1 MNTMAN
7 EKSKA
12 EQYRDERKARI
23 AKSAKKNAHSME
35 ARNTAKKVV
44 NKVISI
50 VLCAVIVLGV
60 VAFSLNYY
68 GALQRVI
75 KIGGVGSDQSVT
87 IAEYEYYYMRAYNQV
102 RYQAQYY
109 QYYYQTSNG
118 YDLTLSPEEQT
129 QTTQDSDGNEITWAE
144 KLHDDTIDIIQ
155 LHKAYYNEALK
166 MGLKLTKADEAF
178 IDKQIEDLRDE
189 AESAGSSSSSSDSE
203 SKVTYSLNAYL
214 RKVYGGSI
222 NERFLRKQLKVQV
235 LAQKY
240 LTERTNEI
248 ADGYEQSVIDAAYKE
263 DTATYDFVTFR
274 AYTFQTTELTQEDDE
289 SDEDFTARQE
299 KADAEVK
306 QNANDFY
313 NAVTNDATFAAKATE
328 LNKDTED
335 YNVDEETKYTMLK
348 SSIQS
353 SFSEDAAT
361 WLFDSSTKEGS
372 KKLFSDEDNGKY
384 IVVLALAK
392 PHQEQTVTAR
402 HILFLTT
409 DESSGSELSEEE
421 IAEKKKQAE
430 DVLKEF
436 NEGDKSEDSFA
447 ALANEYNEDSG
458 SSSTGGL
465 YEHIYPGQMVTEF
478 NDWVFD
484 TNRKAGDVEIVKT
497 DYGYHIIY
505 FVAQDGKDYYDST
518 IRSSKA
524 SEDIETETKELQEG
538 DNYIVGIGPR
548 RTEYAEKRVL
558 KKIKY
563 LVELSN
569 SNSSS
574 SSYSAS

>member
-1 MNTMAN
+1 MAN

-118 YDLTLSPEEQT
+118 YDLSLTPEEQT
-129 QTTQDSDGNEITWAE
+129 QTTKDADGNEITWAE
-144 KLHDDTIDIIQ
+144 KLHEDTLEIIQ

-189 AESAGSSSSSSDSE
+189 AKSAGSNSSSSNSE
-203 SKVTYSLNAYL
+203 NKVTYSLNAYL

-222 NERFLRKQLKVQV
+222 NERFLRKQLKIQV

-248 ADGYEQSVIDAAYKE
+248 AKDYDQKDIDAEYKK
-263 DTATYDFVTFR
+263 DTTAYDFATFR
-274 AYTFQTTELTQEDDE
+274 AYTFKTTELTKEDNETD
-289 SDEDFTARQE
+289 DALKARQA
-299 KADAEVK
+299 KANAEVK
-306 QNANDFY
+306 KNANDFY
-313 NAVTNDATFAAKATE
+313 NAVTNDATFTAKAKE
-328 LNKDTED
+328 LNKDTAD
-335 YNVDEETKYTMLK
+335 YNVDKETKYSMLK
-348 SSIQS
+348 STAQS
-353 SFSEDAAT
+353 TFSEDAAK
-361 WLFDSSTKEGS
+361 WLFDSSTKVGS
-372 KKLFSDEDNGKY
+372 KKLFSDEENGKY
-384 IVVLALAK
+384 IVVLALSK

-402 HILFLTT
+402 HILFQTK
-409 DESSGSELSEEE
+409 DQSSGKDLSEEE
-421 IAEKKKQAE
+421 IAKKKTQAE
-430 DVLKEF
+430 DVLKKF
-436 NEGDKSEDSFA
+436 NEGDKTEDSFA
-447 ALANEYNEDSG
+447 ALANEYNEDTG
-458 SSSTGGL
+458 SSSNGGL

-484 TNRKAGDVEIVKT
+484 ANRKAGDVELVET

-505 FVAQDGKDYYDST
+505 FVAKDGKDYYDST

-524 SEDIETETKELQEG
+524 NEDIETETKALQEG
-538 DNYIVGIGPR
+538 KDYVVGLGPR
-548 RTEYAEKRVL
+548 RMNYAEKRVL

-569 SNSSS
+569 ANSSS
-574 SSYSAS
+574 SAS

>member
-1 MNTMAN
+1 MAN

-35 ARNTAKKVV
+35 ARNTAKKVA

-75 KIGGVGSDQSVT
+75 KIGGVGSDQSVS

-118 YDLTLSPEEQT
+118 YDLSLTPEEQT
-129 QTTQDSDGNEITWAE
+129 QTTKDADGNEITWVE
-144 KLHDDTIDIIQ
+144 KLHEDTLEIIQ

-189 AESAGSSSSSSDSE
+189 AKSAGSNSSSSNSE
-203 SKVTYSLNAYL
+203 NKVTYSLNAYL

-222 NERFLRKQLKVQV
+222 NERFLRKQLKIQV

-248 ADGYEQSVIDAAYKE
+248 AKDYDQKDIDAEYKK
-263 DTATYDFVTFR
+263 DTTAYDFVTFR
-274 AYTFQTTELTQEDDE
+274 AYTFKTTELTKENNETDDALK
-289 SDEDFTARQE
+289 ARQA
-299 KADAEVK
+299 KANAEVK
-306 QNANDFY
+306 KNANDFY
-313 NAVTNDATFAAKATE
+313 NAVTNDATFTAKAKE
-328 LNKDTED
+328 LNKDTAD
-335 YNVDEETKYTMLK
+335 YNVDKETKYSMLK
-348 SSIQS
+348 STAQS
-353 SFSEDAAT
+353 TFSEDAAK
-361 WLFDSSTKEGS
+361 WLFDSSTKVGS
-372 KKLFSDEDNGKY
+372 KKLFSDEENGKY
-384 IVVLALAK
+384 IVVLALSK

-402 HILFLTT
+402 HILFQTK
-409 DESSGSELSEEE
+409 DQSSGNDLSEEE
-421 IAEKKKQAE
+421 IAKKKTQAE
-430 DVLKEF
+430 DVLKKF
-436 NEGDKSEDSFA
+436 NEGDKTEDSFA
-447 ALANEYNEDSG
+447 ALANEYNEDTG
-458 SSSTGGL
+458 SSSNGGL

-484 TNRKAGDVEIVKT
+484 ANRKAGDVELVET

-505 FVAQDGKDYYDST
+505 FVAKDGKDYYDSA

-524 SEDIETETKELQEG
+524 NEDIETETKALQEG
-538 DNYIVGIGPR
+538 KDYVVGLGPR
-548 RTEYAEKRVL
+548 RMNYAEKRVL

-569 SNSSS
+569 ANSSS
-574 SSYSAS
+574 SAR

>member
-1 MNTMAN
+1 MAN

-35 ARNTAKKVV
+35 ARNTAKKVA

-75 KIGGVGSDQSVT
+75 KIGGVGSDQSVS

-118 YDLTLSPEEQT
+118 YDLSLTPEEQT
-129 QTTQDSDGNEITWAE
+129 QTTKDADGNEITWAE
-144 KLHDDTIDIIQ
+144 KLHEDTLEIIQ

-189 AESAGSSSSSSDSE
+189 AKSAGSNSSSSNSE
-203 SKVTYSLNAYL
+203 NKVTYSLNAYL

-222 NERFLRKQLKVQV
+222 NERFLRKQLKIQV

-248 ADGYEQSVIDAAYKE
+248 AKDYDQKDIDAEYKK
-263 DTATYDFVTFR
+263 DTTAYDFATFR
-274 AYTFQTTELTQEDDE
+274 AYTFKTTELTKEDNETD
-289 SDEDFTARQE
+289 DALKARQA
-299 KADAEVK
+299 KANAEVK
-306 QNANDFY
+306 KNANDFY
-313 NAVTNDATFAAKATE
+313 NAVTNDATFTAKAKE
-328 LNKDTED
+328 LNKDTAD
-335 YNVDEETKYTMLK
+335 YNVDKETKYSMLK
-348 SSIQS
+348 STAQS
-353 SFSEDAAT
+353 TFSEDAAK
-361 WLFDSSTKEGS
+361 WLFDSSTKVGS
-372 KKLFSDEDNGKY
+372 KKLFSDEENGKY
-384 IVVLALAK
+384 IVVLALSK

-402 HILFLTT
+402 HILFQTK
-409 DESSGSELSEEE
+409 DQNSGNDLSEEE
-421 IAEKKKQAE
+421 IAKKKTQAE
-430 DVLKEF
+430 DVLKKF
-436 NEGDKSEDSFA
+436 NEGDKTEDSFA
-447 ALANEYNEDSG
+447 ALANEYNEDTG
-458 SSSTGGL
+458 SSSNGGL

-484 TNRKAGDVEIVKT
+484 ANRKAGDVELVET
-497 DYGYHIIY
+497 DFGYHIIY
-505 FVAQDGKDYYDST
+505 FVAKDGKDYYDSA

-524 SEDIETETKELQEG
+524 NKDIETETKALQEG
-538 DNYIVGIGPR
+538 KDYVVGLGPR
-548 RTEYAEKRVL
+548 RMNYAEKRVL

-574 SSYSAS
+574 SAR

>member
-1 MNTMAN
+1 MAN

-118 YDLTLSPEEQT
+118 YDLSLSPEEQT
-129 QTTQDSDGNEITWAE
+129 QTTQDSDGNEVTWAE
-144 KLHDDTIDIIQ
+144 KLHEDTLEIIQ

-166 MGLKLTKADEAF
+166 KGLKLTKADEAN
-178 IDKQIEDLRDE
+178 IDKQIESLRKE
-189 AESAGSSSSSSDSE
+189 AESAGSSSTSGE
-203 SKVTYSLNAYL
+203 NKVTYSLNAYL

-222 NERFLRKQLKVQV
+222 NERFLRKQLKVQI

-240 LTERTNEI
+240 ITQRTAEI
-248 ADGYEQSVIDAAYKE
+248 AKTYDQKDIDAEYKK

-274 AYTFQTTELTQEDDE
+274 AYTFKTTELTKKDNETDDALK
-289 SDEDFTARQE
+289 ARQT

-306 QNANDFY
+306 KNANDFY
-313 NAVTNDATFAAKATE
+313 NAVTNEATFTAKAKE
-328 LNKDTED
+328 LNKDTAN
-335 YNVDEETKYTMLK
+335 YNVDEDTKFSMLK
-348 SSIQS
+348 SKVQS
-353 SFSEDAAT
+353 NFSEDAAK

-372 KKLFSDEDNGKY
+372 KKLFSDEENGKY
-384 IVVLALAK
+384 IVVLAVKK
-392 PHQEQTVTAR
+392 PHQEKTVTAR
-402 HILFLTT
+402 HILFSTIDQST
-409 DESSGSELSEEE
+409 NNELSEEE
-421 IAEKKKQAE
+421 IAKKKTEAE
-430 DVLKEF
+430 DVLKKF

-447 ALANEYNEDSG
+447 ALANEYTEDTDTSN
-458 SSSTGGL
+458 GGL

-478 NDWVFD
+478 NDWCF
-484 TNRKAGDVEIVKT
+484 NASRKPGDVEIVKT
-497 DYGYHIIY
+497 QFGYHIIY
-505 FVAQDGKDYYDST
+505 FVAKDGTDYYDST
-518 IRSSKA
+518 IRTSKA
-524 SEDIETETKELQEG
+524 NQDVEKETKALQEG
-538 DNYIVGIGPR
+538 KDYVVGLGPR
-548 RTEYAEKRVL
+548 RMNYAEKRAL

-563 LVELSN
+563 LVELNN

-574 SSYSAS
+574 SK

>member
-1 MNTMAN
+1 MAN

-35 ARNTAKKVV
+35 ARNTAKKVA

-75 KIGGVGSDQSVT
+75 KIGGVGSDQSVS

-118 YDLTLSPEEQT
+118 YDLSLTPEEQT
-129 QTTQDSDGNEITWAE
+129 QTTKDADGNEITWVE
-144 KLHDDTIDIIQ
+144 KLHEDTLEIIQ

-189 AESAGSSSSSSDSE
+189 AKSAGSNSSSSNSE
-203 SKVTYSLNAYL
+203 NKVKYSLNAYL

-222 NERFLRKQLKVQV
+222 NERFLRKQLKIQV

-248 ADGYEQSVIDAAYKE
+248 AKDYDQKDIDAEYKK
-263 DTATYDFVTFR
+263 DTTAYDFVTFR
-274 AYTFQTTELTQEDDE
+274 AYTFKTTELTKEDKETD
-289 SDEDFTARQE
+289 DALKARQA
-299 KADAEVK
+299 KANAEVK
-306 QNANDFY
+306 KNANDFY
-313 NAVTNDATFAAKATE
+313 NAVTNDATFTAKAKE
-328 LNKDTED
+328 LNKDTAD
-335 YNVDEETKYTMLK
+335 YNVDKETKYSMLK
-348 SSIQS
+348 STAQS
-353 SFSEDAAT
+353 TFSEDAAK
-361 WLFDSSTKEGS
+361 WLFDSSTKVGS
-372 KKLFSDEDNGKY
+372 KKLFSDEENGKY
-384 IVVLALAK
+384 IVVLALSK

-402 HILFLTT
+402 HILFQTK
-409 DESSGSELSEEE
+409 DQNSGNDLSEEE
-421 IAEKKKQAE
+421 IAKKKTQAE
-430 DVLKEF
+430 DVLKKF
-436 NEGDKSEDSFA
+436 NEGDKTEDSFA
-447 ALANEYNEDSG
+447 ALANEYNEDTG
-458 SSSTGGL
+458 SSSNGGL

-484 TNRKAGDVEIVKT
+484 ANRKAGDVELVET

-505 FVAQDGKDYYDST
+505 FVAKDGKDYYDSA

-524 SEDIETETKELQEG
+524 NKDIETETKALQEG
-538 DNYIVGIGPR
+538 KDYVVGLGPR
-548 RTEYAEKRVL
+548 RMNYAEKRVL

-569 SNSSS
+569 ANSSS
-574 SSYSAS
+574 SAR

>member
-1 MNTMAN
+1 MAN

-35 ARNTAKKVV
+35 ARNTAKKVA

-75 KIGGVGSDQSVT
+75 KIGGVGSDQSVS

-118 YDLTLSPEEQT
+118 YDLSLTPEEQT
-129 QTTQDSDGNEITWAE
+129 QTTKDADGNEITWAE
-144 KLHDDTIDIIQ
+144 KLHEDTLEIIQ

-189 AESAGSSSSSSDSE
+189 AKSAGSNSSSSNSE
-203 SKVTYSLNAYL
+203 NKVTYSLNAYL

-222 NERFLRKQLKVQV
+222 NERFLRKQLKIQV

-248 ADGYEQSVIDAAYKE
+248 AKDYDQKDIDAEYKK
-263 DTATYDFVTFR
+263 DTTAYDFVTFR
-274 AYTFQTTELTQEDDE
+274 AYTFKTTELTKEDKETD
-289 SDEDFTARQE
+289 DALKARQA
-299 KADAEVK
+299 KANAEVK
-306 QNANDFY
+306 KNANDFY
-313 NAVTNDATFAAKATE
+313 NAVTNDATFTAKAKE
-328 LNKDTED
+328 LNKDTAD
-335 YNVDEETKYTMLK
+335 YNVDKETKYSMLK
-348 SSIQS
+348 STAQS
-353 SFSEDAAT
+353 TFSEDAAK
-361 WLFDSSTKEGS
+361 WLFDSSTKVGS
-372 KKLFSDEDNGKY
+372 KKLFSDEENGKY
-384 IVVLALAK
+384 IVVLALSK

-402 HILFLTT
+402 HILFQTK
-409 DESSGSELSEEE
+409 DQNSGNDLSEEE
-421 IAEKKKQAE
+421 IAKKKTQAE
-430 DVLKEF
+430 DVLKKF
-436 NEGDKSEDSFA
+436 NEGDKTEDSFA
-447 ALANEYNEDSG
+447 ALANEYNEDTG
-458 SSSTGGL
+458 SSSNGGL

-478 NDWVFD
+478 NDWVFGA
-484 TNRKAGDVEIVKT
+484 NRKAGDVELVET

-505 FVAQDGKDYYDST
+505 FVAKDGKDYYDSA

-524 SEDIETETKELQEG
+524 NEDIETETKALQEG
-538 DNYIVGIGPR
+538 KDYVVGLGPR
-548 RTEYAEKRVL
+548 RMNYAEKRVL

-569 SNSSS
+569 ANSSS
-574 SSYSAS
+574 SAR

>member
-1 MNTMAN
+1 MAN

-75 KIGGVGSDQSVT
+75 KIGGVGSDQSVS

-118 YDLTLSPEEQT
+118 YDLSLTPEEQT
-129 QTTQDSDGNEITWAE
+129 QTTKDADGNEITWTE
-144 KLHDDTIDIIQ
+144 KLHEDTLEIIQ

-189 AESAGSSSSSSDSE
+189 AKSAGSNSSSSNSE
-203 SKVTYSLNAYL
+203 NKVTYSLNAYL

-222 NERFLRKQLKVQV
+222 NERFLRKQLKIQV

-248 ADGYEQSVIDAAYKE
+248 AKGYDQKDIDAEYKK
-263 DTATYDFVTFR
+263 DTTAYDFVTFR
-274 AYTFQTTELTQEDDE
+274 AYTFKTTELTKEDNETD
-289 SDEDFTARQE
+289 DALKARQA
-299 KADAEVK
+299 KANAEVK
-306 QNANDFY
+306 KNANDFY
-313 NAVTNDATFAAKATE
+313 NAVTNDATFAAKAKE
-328 LNKDTED
+328 LNKDTAD
-335 YNVDEETKYTMLK
+335 YNVDEETKYSMLK
-348 SSIQS
+348 STAQS
-353 SFSEDAAT
+353 TFSEDAAK
-361 WLFDSSTKEGS
+361 WLFDSSTKVGS
-372 KKLFSDEDNGKY
+372 KKLFSDEENGKY
-384 IVVLALAK
+384 IVVLALSK

-402 HILFLTT
+402 HILFQTK
-409 DESSGSELSEEE
+409 DQNSGNDLSEEE
-421 IAEKKKQAE
+421 IAKKKTQAE
-430 DVLKEF
+430 DVLKKF
-436 NEGDKSEDSFA
+436 NEGDKTEDSFA
-447 ALANEYNEDSG
+447 ALANEYNEDTG
-458 SSSTGGL
+458 SSSNGGL

-484 TNRKAGDVEIVKT
+484 ANRKAGDVELVET
-497 DYGYHIIY
+497 DFGYHIIY
-505 FVAQDGKDYYDST
+505 FVAKDGKDYYDSA

-524 SEDIETETKELQEG
+524 NKDIETETKALQEG
-538 DNYIVGIGPR
+538 KDYVVGLGPR
-548 RTEYAEKRVL
+548 RMNYAEKRVL

-569 SNSSS
+569 ANSSS
-574 SSYSAS
+574 SAR

>member
-1 MNTMAN
+1 MAN

-75 KIGGVGSDQSVT
+75 KIGGVGSDQSVS

-109 QYYYQTSNG
+109 QYYYQTSN
-118 YDLTLSPEEQT
+118 YDLSLTPEEQT
-129 QTTQDSDGNEITWAE
+129 QTTKDADGNEITWVE
-144 KLHDDTIDIIQ
+144 KLHEDTLEIIQ

-189 AESAGSSSSSSDSE
+189 AKSAGSNSSSSNSE
-203 SKVTYSLNAYL
+203 NKVTYSLNAYL

-222 NERFLRKQLKVQV
+222 NERFLRKQLKIQV

-248 ADGYEQSVIDAAYKE
+248 AKDYDQKDIDAEYKK
-263 DTATYDFVTFR
+263 DTTAYDFATFR
-274 AYTFQTTELTQEDDE
+274 AYTFKTTELTKEDNETD
-289 SDEDFTARQE
+289 DALKARQA
-299 KADAEVK
+299 KANAEVK
-306 QNANDFY
+306 KNANDFY
-313 NAVTNDATFAAKATE
+313 NAVTNDATFTAKAKE
-328 LNKDTED
+328 LNKDTAD
-335 YNVDEETKYTMLK
+335 YNVDKETKYSMLK
-348 SSIQS
+348 STAQS
-353 SFSEDAAT
+353 TFSEDAAK
-361 WLFDSSTKEGS
+361 WLFDSSTKVGS
-372 KKLFSDEDNGKY
+372 KKLFSDEENGKY
-384 IVVLALAK
+384 IVVLALSK

-402 HILFLTT
+402 HILFQTK
-409 DESSGSELSEEE
+409 DQNSGNDLSEEE
-421 IAEKKKQAE
+421 IAKKKTQAE
-430 DVLKEF
+430 DVLKKF
-436 NEGDKSEDSFA
+436 NEGDKTEDSFA
-447 ALANEYNEDSG
+447 ALANEYNEDTG
-458 SSSTGGL
+458 SSSNGGL

-484 TNRKAGDVEIVKT
+484 ANRKAGDVELVET
-497 DYGYHIIY
+497 DFGYHIIY
-505 FVAQDGKDYYDST
+505 FVAKDGKDYYDSA

-524 SEDIETETKELQEG
+524 NEDIETETKALQEG
-538 DNYIVGIGPR
+538 KDYVVGLGPR
-548 RTEYAEKRVL
+548 RMNYAEKRVL

-569 SNSSS
+569 ANSSS
-574 SSYSAS
+574 SAR

>member
-1 MNTMAN
+1 MAN

-35 ARNTAKKVV
+35 ARNTAKKVA

-75 KIGGVGSDQSVT
+75 KIGGVGSDQSVS

-118 YDLTLSPEEQT
+118 YDLSLTPEEQT
-129 QTTQDSDGNEITWAE
+129 QTTKDADGNEITWAE
-144 KLHDDTIDIIQ
+144 KLHEDTLEIIQ

-189 AESAGSSSSSSDSE
+189 AKSAGSNSSSSNSE
-203 SKVTYSLNAYL
+203 NKVTYSLNAYL

-222 NERFLRKQLKVQV
+222 NERFLRKQLKIQV

-248 ADGYEQSVIDAAYKE
+248 AKDYDQKDIDAEYKK
-263 DTATYDFVTFR
+263 DTTAYDFATFR
-274 AYTFQTTELTQEDDE
+274 AYTFKTTELTKEDNETD
-289 SDEDFTARQE
+289 DALKARQA
-299 KADAEVK
+299 KANAEVK
-306 QNANDFY
+306 KNANDFY
-313 NAVTNDATFAAKATE
+313 NAVTNDATFTAKAKE
-328 LNKDTED
+328 LNKDTAD
-335 YNVDEETKYTMLK
+335 YNVDKETKYSMLK
-348 SSIQS
+348 STAQS
-353 SFSEDAAT
+353 TFSEDAAK
-361 WLFDSSTKEGS
+361 WLFDSSTKVGS
-372 KKLFSDEDNGKY
+372 KKLFSDEENGKY
-384 IVVLALAK
+384 IVVLALSK

-402 HILFLTT
+402 HILFQTK
-409 DESSGSELSEEE
+409 DQNSGNDLSEEE
-421 IAEKKKQAE
+421 IAKKKTQAD
-430 DVLKEF
+430 DVLKKF
-436 NEGDKSEDSFA
+436 NEGDKTEDSFA
-447 ALANEYNEDSG
+447 ALANEYNEDTG
-458 SSSTGGL
+458 SSSNGGL

-484 TNRKAGDVEIVKT
+484 ANRKAGDVELVET
-497 DYGYHIIY
+497 DFGYHIIY
-505 FVAQDGKDYYDST
+505 FVAKDGKDYYDSA

-524 SEDIETETKELQEG
+524 NKDIETETKALQEG
-538 DNYIVGIGPR
+538 KDYVVGLGPR
-548 RTEYAEKRVL
+548 RMNYAEKRVL

-569 SNSSS
+569 ANSSS
-574 SSYSAS
+574 SAR

>member
-1 MNTMAN
+1 MAN

-118 YDLTLSPEEQT
+118 YDLSLTPEEQT
-129 QTTQDSDGNEITWAE
+129 QTTKDADGNEITWTE
-144 KLHDDTIDIIQ
+144 KLHEDTLEIIQ

-189 AESAGSSSSSSDSE
+189 AKSAGSNSSSSNSE
-203 SKVTYSLNAYL
+203 NKVTYSLNAYL

-222 NERFLRKQLKVQV
+222 NERFLRKQLKIQV

-248 ADGYEQSVIDAAYKE
+248 AKGYDQKDIDAEYKK
-263 DTATYDFVTFR
+263 DTTAYDFVTFR
-274 AYTFQTTELTQEDDE
+274 AYTFKTTELTKEDNETD
-289 SDEDFTARQE
+289 DALKARQA
-299 KADAEVK
+299 KANAEVK
-306 QNANDFY
+306 KNANDFY
-313 NAVTNDATFAAKATE
+313 NAVTNDATFTAKAKE
-328 LNKDTED
+328 LNKDTAD
-335 YNVDEETKYTMLK
+335 YNVDKETKYSMLK
-348 SSIQS
+348 STAQS
-353 SFSEDAAT
+353 TFSEDAAK
-361 WLFDSSTKEGS
+361 WLFDSSTKVGS
-372 KKLFSDEDNGKY
+372 KKLFSDEENGKY
-384 IVVLALAK
+384 IVVLALSK

-402 HILFLTT
+402 HILFQTK
-409 DESSGSELSEEE
+409 DQSSGNDLSEEE
-421 IAEKKKQAE
+421 IAKKKTQAE
-430 DVLKEF
+430 DVLKKF
-436 NEGDKSEDSFA
+436 NEGDKTEDSFA
-447 ALANEYNEDSG
+447 ALANEYNEDTG
-458 SSSTGGL
+458 SSSNGGL

-484 TNRKAGDVEIVKT
+484 ANRKAGDVELVET

-505 FVAQDGKDYYDST
+505 FVAKDGKDYYDST

-524 SEDIETETKELQEG
+524 NEDIETETKALQEG
-538 DNYIVGIGPR
+538 KDYVVGLGPR
-548 RTEYAEKRVL
+548 RMNYAEKRVL

-569 SNSSS
+569 ANSSS
-574 SSYSAS
+574 SAS

>member
-1 MNTMAN
+1 MAN

-75 KIGGVGSDQSVT
+75 KIGGVGSDQSVS

-118 YDLTLSPEEQT
+118 YDLSLTPEEQT
-129 QTTQDSDGNEITWAE
+129 QTTKDADGNEITWAE
-144 KLHDDTIDIIQ
+144 KLHEDTLEIIQ

-189 AESAGSSSSSSDSE
+189 AKSAGSNSSSSNSE
-203 SKVTYSLNAYL
+203 NKVTYSLNAYL

-222 NERFLRKQLKVQV
+222 NERFLRKQLKIQV

-248 ADGYEQSVIDAAYKE
+248 AKDYDQKDIDAEYKK
-263 DTATYDFVTFR
+263 DTTAYDFATFR
-274 AYTFQTTELTQEDDE
+274 AYTFKTTELTKEDKETD
-289 SDEDFTARQE
+289 DALKARQA
-299 KADAEVK
+299 KANAEVK
-306 QNANDFY
+306 KNANDFY
-313 NAVTNDATFAAKATE
+313 NAVTNDATFTAKAKE
-328 LNKDTED
+328 LNKDTAD
-335 YNVDEETKYTMLK
+335 YNVDEETKYSMLK
-348 SSIQS
+348 STAQS
-353 SFSEDAAT
+353 TFSEDAAK
-361 WLFDSSTKEGS
+361 WLFDSSTKVGS
-372 KKLFSDEDNGKY
+372 KKLFSDEENGKY
-384 IVVLALAK
+384 IVVLALSK

-402 HILFLTT
+402 HILFQTK
-409 DESSGSELSEEE
+409 DQNSGNDLSEEE
-421 IAEKKKQAE
+421 IAKKKTQAE
-430 DVLKEF
+430 DVLKKF
-436 NEGDKSEDSFA
+436 NEGDKTEDSFA
-447 ALANEYNEDSG
+447 ALANEYNEDTG
-458 SSSTGGL
+458 SSSNGGL

-484 TNRKAGDVEIVKT
+484 ANRKAGDVELVET

-505 FVAQDGKDYYDST
+505 FVAKDGKDYYDST

-524 SEDIETETKELQEG
+524 NEDIETETKALQEG
-538 DNYIVGIGPR
+538 KDYVVGLGPR
-548 RTEYAEKRVL
+548 RMNYAEKRVL

-569 SNSSS
+569 ANSSS
-574 SSYSAS
+574 SAS

>member
-1 MNTMAN
+1 MAN

-35 ARNTAKKVV
+35 ARNTAKKVA

-75 KIGGVGSDQSVT
+75 KIGGVGSDQSVS

-118 YDLTLSPEEQT
+118 YDLSLTPEEQT
-129 QTTQDSDGNEITWAE
+129 QTTKDADGNEITWVE
-144 KLHDDTIDIIQ
+144 KLHEDTLEIIQ

-189 AESAGSSSSSSDSE
+189 AKSAGSNSSSSNSE
-203 SKVTYSLNAYL
+203 NKVTYSLNAYL

-222 NERFLRKQLKVQV
+222 NERFLRKQLKIQV

-248 ADGYEQSVIDAAYKE
+248 AKDYDQKDIDAEYKK
-263 DTATYDFVTFR
+263 DTTAYDFVTFR
-274 AYTFQTTELTQEDDE
+274 AYTFKTTELTKEDKETD
-289 SDEDFTARQE
+289 DALKARQA
-299 KADAEVK
+299 KANAEVK
-306 QNANDFY
+306 KNANDFY
-313 NAVTNDATFAAKATE
+313 NAVTNDATFTAKAKE
-328 LNKDTED
+328 LNKDTAD
-335 YNVDEETKYTMLK
+335 YNVDKETKYSMLK
-348 SSIQS
+348 STAQS
-353 SFSEDAAT
+353 TFSEDAAK
-361 WLFDSSTKEGS
+361 WLFDSSTKVGS
-372 KKLFSDEDNGKY
+372 KKLFSDEENGKY
-384 IVVLALAK
+384 IVVLALSK

-402 HILFLTT
+402 HILFQTK
-409 DESSGSELSEEE
+409 DQNSGNDLSEEE
-421 IAEKKKQAE
+421 IAKKKTQAE
-430 DVLKEF
+430 DVLKKF
-436 NEGDKSEDSFA
+436 NEGDKTEDSFA
-447 ALANEYNEDSG
+447 ALANEYNEDTG
-458 SSSTGGL
+458 SSSNGGL

-484 TNRKAGDVEIVKT
+484 ANRKAGDVELVET

-505 FVAQDGKDYYDST
+505 FVAKDGKDYYDSA

-524 SEDIETETKELQEG
+524 NKDIETETKALQEG
-538 DNYIVGIGPR
+538 KDYVVGLGPR
-548 RTEYAEKRVL
+548 RMNYAEKRVL

-569 SNSSS
+569 ANSSS
-574 SSYSAS
+574 SAS

>member
-1 MNTMAN
+1 MAN

-35 ARNTAKKVV
+35 ARNTAKKVA

-75 KIGGVGSDQSVT
+75 KIGGVGSDQSVS

-118 YDLTLSPEEQT
+118 YDLSLTPEEQT
-129 QTTQDSDGNEITWAE
+129 QTTKDADGNEITWVE
-144 KLHDDTIDIIQ
+144 KLHEDTLEIIQ

-189 AESAGSSSSSSDSE
+189 AKSAGSNSSSSNSE
-203 SKVTYSLNAYL
+203 NKVTYSLNAYL

-222 NERFLRKQLKVQV
+222 NERFLRKQLKIQV

-248 ADGYEQSVIDAAYKE
+248 AKDYDQKDIDAEYKK
-263 DTATYDFVTFR
+263 DTTAYDFVTFR
-274 AYTFQTTELTQEDDE
+274 AYTFKTTELTKEDKETD
-289 SDEDFTARQE
+289 DALKARQA
-299 KADAEVK
+299 KANAEVK
-306 QNANDFY
+306 KNANDFY
-313 NAVTNDATFAAKATE
+313 NAVTNDATFTAKAKE
-328 LNKDTED
+328 LNKDTAD
-335 YNVDEETKYTMLK
+335 YNVDKETKYSMLK
-348 SSIQS
+348 STAQS
-353 SFSEDAAT
+353 TFSEDAAK
-361 WLFDSSTKEGS
+361 WLFDSSTKVGS
-372 KKLFSDEDNGKY
+372 KKLFSDEENGKY
-384 IVVLALAK
+384 IVVLALSK

-402 HILFLTT
+402 HILFQTK
-409 DESSGSELSEEE
+409 DQNSGNDLSEEE
-421 IAEKKKQAE
+421 IAKKKTQAE
-430 DVLKEF
+430 DVLKKF
-436 NEGDKSEDSFA
+436 NEGDKTEDSFA
-447 ALANEYNEDSG
+447 ALANEYNEDTG
-458 SSSTGGL
+458 SSSNGGL

-484 TNRKAGDVEIVKT
+484 ANRKAGDVELVET

-505 FVAQDGKDYYDST
+505 FVAKDGKDYYDSA

-524 SEDIETETKELQEG
+524 NKDIETETKALQEG
-538 DNYIVGIGPR
+538 KDYVVGLGPR
-548 RTEYAEKRVL
+548 RMNYAEKRVL

-569 SNSSS
+569 ANSSS
-574 SSYSAS
+574 SAR

>member
-1 MNTMAN
+1 MAN

-118 YDLTLSPEEQT
+118 YDLSLSPEEQT
-129 QTTQDSDGNEITWAE
+129 QTTQDSDGNEVTWAE
-144 KLHDDTIDIIQ
+144 KLHEDTLEIIQ

-166 MGLKLTKADEAF
+166 KGLKLTKADEAN
-178 IDKQIEDLRDE
+178 IDKQIDSLRKE
-189 AESAGSSSSSSDSE
+189 AESAGSSNTSSE
-203 SKVTYSLNAYL
+203 NKVTYSLNAYL

-222 NERFLRKQLKVQV
+222 NERFLRKQLKIQI

-240 LTERTNEI
+240 ITQRTAEI
-248 ADGYEQSVIDAAYKE
+248 AKTYDQKDIDAEYKK

-274 AYTFQTTELTQEDDE
+274 AYTFKTTELTKEDNETD
-289 SDEDFTARQE
+289 DALKARQT
-299 KADAEVK
+299 KANAEVK
-306 QNANDFY
+306 KNANDFY
-313 NAVTNDATFAAKATE
+313 NAVTNEATFTAKAKE
-328 LNKDTED
+328 LNKDTAN
-335 YNVDEETKYTMLK
+335 YNVDEDTKFSMLK
-348 SSIQS
+348 SKVQS
-353 SFSEDAAT
+353 NFSEDAAK

-372 KKLFSDEDNGKY
+372 KKLFSDEENGKY
-384 IVVLALAK
+384 IVVLAVKK
-392 PHQEQTVTAR
+392 PHQEKTVTAR
-402 HILFLTT
+402 HILFSTIDQST
-409 DESSGSELSEEE
+409 NNELSEEE
-421 IAEKKKQAE
+421 IAKKKTEAE
-430 DVLKEF
+430 DVLKKF

-447 ALANEYNEDSG
+447 ALANEYTEDTDTSN
-458 SSSTGGL
+458 GGL

-478 NDWVFD
+478 NDWCF
-484 TNRKAGDVEIVKT
+484 NASRKPGDVEIVKT
-497 DYGYHIIY
+497 QFGYHIIY
-505 FVAQDGKDYYDST
+505 FVANDGTDYYDST
-518 IRSSKA
+518 IRTSKA
-524 SEDIETETKELQEG
+524 NQDVEDETKALQEG
-538 DNYIVGIGPR
+538 KDYVVGLGPR
-548 RTEYAEKRVL
+548 RMNYAEKRAL

-563 LVELSN
+563 LVELNN

-574 SSYSAS
+574 SK

>member
-1 MNTMAN
+1 MAN

-75 KIGGVGSDQSVT
+75 KIGGVGSDQSVS

-118 YDLTLSPEEQT
+118 YDLSLTPEEQT
-129 QTTQDSDGNEITWAE
+129 QTTKDADGNEITWVE
-144 KLHDDTIDIIQ
+144 KLHEDTLEIIQ

-166 MGLKLTKADEAF
+166 MGLKLTKADDAF
-178 IDKQIEDLRDE
+178 SDQQIEELRDD
-189 AESAGSSSSSSDSE
+189 AKSAGSNSSSSNSE
-203 SKVTYSLNAYL
+203 NKVTYSLNAYL

-222 NERFLRKQLKVQV
+222 NERFLRKQLKIQV

-248 ADGYEQSVIDAAYKE
+248 AKDYDQKDIDAEYKK
-263 DTATYDFVTFR
+263 DTTAYDFVTFR
-274 AYTFQTTELTQEDDE
+274 AYTFKTTELTKEDKETD
-289 SDEDFTARQE
+289 DALKARQA
-299 KADAEVK
+299 KGNAEVK
-306 QNANDFY
+306 KNANDFY
-313 NAVTNDATFAAKATE
+313 NAVTNDATFTAKAKE
-328 LNKDTED
+328 LNKDTAD
-335 YNVDEETKYTMLK
+335 YNVDKETKYSMLK
-348 SSIQS
+348 STAQS
-353 SFSEDAAT
+353 TFSEDAAK
-361 WLFDSSTKEGS
+361 WLFDSSTKVGS
-372 KKLFSDEDNGKY
+372 KKLFSDEENGKY
-384 IVVLALAK
+384 IVVLALSK

-402 HILFLTT
+402 HILFQTK
-409 DESSGSELSEEE
+409 DQNSGNDLSEEE
-421 IAEKKKQAE
+421 IAKKKTQAE
-430 DVLKEF
+430 DVLKKF
-436 NEGDKSEDSFA
+436 NEGDKTEDSFA
-447 ALANEYNEDSG
+447 ALANEYNEDTG
-458 SSSTGGL
+458 SSSNGGL

-484 TNRKAGDVEIVKT
+484 ANRKAGDVELVET

-505 FVAQDGKDYYDST
+505 FVAKDGKDYYDSA

-524 SEDIETETKELQEG
+524 NKDIETETKALQEG
-538 DNYIVGIGPR
+538 KDYVVGLGPR
-548 RTEYAEKRVL
+548 RMNYAEKRVL

-569 SNSSS
+569 ANSSS
-574 SSYSAS
+574 SAR

>member
-1 MNTMAN
+1 MAN

-118 YDLTLSPEEQT
+118 YDLSLTPEEQT
-129 QTTQDSDGNEITWAE
+129 QTTKDADGNEITWTE
-144 KLHDDTIDIIQ
+144 KLHEDTLEIIQ

-189 AESAGSSSSSSDSE
+189 AKSAGSNSSSSNSE
-203 SKVTYSLNAYL
+203 NKVTYSLNAYL

-222 NERFLRKQLKVQV
+222 NERFLRKQLKIQV

-248 ADGYEQSVIDAAYKE
+248 AKGYDQKDIDAEYKK
-263 DTATYDFVTFR
+263 DTTAYDFVTFR
-274 AYTFQTTELTQEDDE
+274 AYTFKTTELTKEDNETD
-289 SDEDFTARQE
+289 DALKARQA
-299 KADAEVK
+299 KANAEVK
-306 QNANDFY
+306 KNANDFY
-313 NAVTNDATFAAKATE
+313 NAVTNDATFTAKAKE
-328 LNKDTED
+328 LNKDTAD
-335 YNVDEETKYTMLK
+335 YNVDEETKYSMLK
-348 SSIQS
+348 STAQS
-353 SFSEDAAT
+353 TFSEDAAK
-361 WLFDSSTKEGS
+361 WLFDSSTKVGS
-372 KKLFSDEDNGKY
+372 KKLFSDEEKGKY
-384 IVVLALAK
+384 IVVLALSK

-402 HILFLTT
+402 HILFQTK
-409 DESSGSELSEEE
+409 DQSSGNALSEEE
-421 IAEKKKQAE
+421 IAKKKTQAE
-430 DVLKEF
+430 DVLKKF
-436 NEGDKSEDSFA
+436 NEGDKTEDSFA
-447 ALANEYNEDSG
+447 ALANEYNEDTG
-458 SSSTGGL
+458 SSSNGGL

-484 TNRKAGDVEIVKT
+484 ANRKAGDVELVET

-505 FVAQDGKDYYDST
+505 FVAKDGKDYYDST

-524 SEDIETETKELQEG
+524 NEDIETETKALQEG
-538 DNYIVGIGPR
+538 KDYVVGLGPR
-548 RTEYAEKRVL
+548 RMNYAEKRVL

-569 SNSSS
+569 ANSSS
-574 SSYSAS
+574 SAS

>member
-1 MNTMAN
+1 MAN

-118 YDLTLSPEEQT
+118 YDLSLTPEEQT
-129 QTTQDSDGNEITWAE
+129 QTTKDADGNEITWAE
-144 KLHDDTIDIIQ
+144 KLHEDTLEIIQ

-189 AESAGSSSSSSDSE
+189 AKSAGSNSSSSNSE
-203 SKVTYSLNAYL
+203 NKVTYSLNAYL

-222 NERFLRKQLKVQV
+222 NERFLRKQLKIQV

-248 ADGYEQSVIDAAYKE
+248 AKDYDQKDIDAEYKK
-263 DTATYDFVTFR
+263 DTTAYDFATFR
-274 AYTFQTTELTQEDDE
+274 AYTFKTTELTKEDNETD
-289 SDEDFTARQE
+289 DALKARQA
-299 KADAEVK
+299 KANAEVK
-306 QNANDFY
+306 KNANDFY
-313 NAVTNDATFAAKATE
+313 NAVTNDATFTAKAKE
-328 LNKDTED
+328 LNKDTAD
-335 YNVDEETKYTMLK
+335 YNVDKETKYSMLK
-348 SSIQS
+348 STAQS
-353 SFSEDAAT
+353 TFSEDAAK
-361 WLFDSSTKEGS
+361 WLFDSSTKVGS
-372 KKLFSDEDNGKY
+372 KKLFSDEENGKY
-384 IVVLALAK
+384 IVVLALSK

-402 HILFLTT
+402 HILFQTK
-409 DESSGSELSEEE
+409 DQSSGNDLSEEE
-421 IAEKKKQAE
+421 IAKKKTQAE
-430 DVLKEF
+430 DVLKKF
-436 NEGDKSEDSFA
+436 NEGDKTEDSFA
-447 ALANEYNEDSG
+447 ALANEYNEDTG
-458 SSSTGGL
+458 SSSNGGL

-484 TNRKAGDVEIVKT
+484 ANRKAGDVELVET

-505 FVAQDGKDYYDST
+505 FVAKDGKDYYDSA

-524 SEDIETETKELQEG
+524 NEDIETETKALQEG
-538 DNYIVGIGPR
+538 KDYVVGLGPR
-548 RTEYAEKRVL
+548 RMNYAEKRVL

-569 SNSSS
+569 ANSSS
-574 SSYSAS
+574 SAS

>member
-118 YDLTLSPEEQT
+118 YDLSLTPEEQT
-129 QTTQDSDGNEITWAE
+129 QTTKDADGNEITWAE
-144 KLHDDTIDIIQ
+144 KLHEDTLEIIQ

-189 AESAGSSSSSSDSE
+189 AKSAGSNSSSSNSE
-203 SKVTYSLNAYL
+203 NKVTYSLNAYL

-222 NERFLRKQLKVQV
+222 NERFLRKQLKIQV

-248 ADGYEQSVIDAAYKE
+248 AKDYDQKDIDAEYKK
-263 DTATYDFVTFR
+263 DTTAYDFVTFR
-274 AYTFQTTELTQEDDE
+274 AYTFKTTELTKEDNETD
-289 SDEDFTARQE
+289 DALKARQA
-299 KADAEVK
+299 KANAEVK
-306 QNANDFY
+306 KNANDFY
-313 NAVTNDATFAAKATE
+313 NAVTNDATFTAKAKE
-328 LNKDTED
+328 LNKDTAD
-335 YNVDEETKYTMLK
+335 YNVDKETKYSMLK
-348 SSIQS
+348 STAQS
-353 SFSEDAAT
+353 TFSEDAAK
-361 WLFDSSTKEGS
+361 WLFDSSTKVGS
-372 KKLFSDEDNGKY
+372 KKLFSDEENGKY
-384 IVVLALAK
+384 IVVLALSK

-402 HILFLTT
+402 HILFQTK
-409 DESSGSELSEEE
+409 DQSSGNDLSEEE
-421 IAEKKKQAE
+421 IAKKKTQAE
-430 DVLKEF
+430 DVLKKF
-436 NEGDKSEDSFA
+436 NEGDKTEDSFA
-447 ALANEYNEDSG
+447 ALANEYNEDTG
-458 SSSTGGL
+458 SSSNGGL

-484 TNRKAGDVEIVKT
+484 ANRKAGDVELVET

-505 FVAQDGKDYYDST
+505 FVAKDGKDYYDSA

-524 SEDIETETKELQEG
+524 NEDIETETKALQEG
-538 DNYIVGIGPR
+538 KDYVVGLGPR
-548 RTEYAEKRVL
+548 RMNYAEKRVL

-569 SNSSS
+569 ANSSS
-574 SSYSAS
+574 SAS

>member
-1 MNTMAN
+1 MAN

-75 KIGGVGSDQSVT
+75 KIGGVGSDQSVS

-118 YDLTLSPEEQT
+118 YDLSLTPEEQT
-129 QTTQDSDGNEITWAE
+129 QTTKDADGNEITWAE
-144 KLHDDTIDIIQ
+144 KLHEDTLEIIQ

-189 AESAGSSSSSSDSE
+189 AKSAGSNSSSSNSE
-203 SKVTYSLNAYL
+203 NKVTYSLNAYL

-222 NERFLRKQLKVQV
+222 NERFLRKQLKIQV

-248 ADGYEQSVIDAAYKE
+248 AKDYDQKDIDAEYKK
-263 DTATYDFVTFR
+263 DTTAYDFATFR
-274 AYTFQTTELTQEDDE
+274 AYTFKTTELTKEDKETD
-289 SDEDFTARQE
+289 DALKARQA
-299 KADAEVK
+299 KANAEVK
-306 QNANDFY
+306 KNANDFY
-313 NAVTNDATFAAKATE
+313 NAVTNDATFTAKAKE
-328 LNKDTED
+328 LNKDTAD
-335 YNVDEETKYTMLK
+335 YNVDKETKYSMLK
-348 SSIQS
+348 STAQS
-353 SFSEDAAT
+353 TFSEDAAK
-361 WLFDSSTKEGS
+361 WLFDSSTKVGS
-372 KKLFSDEDNGKY
+372 KKLFSDEENGKY
-384 IVVLALAK
+384 IVVLALSK

-402 HILFLTT
+402 HILFQTK
-409 DESSGSELSEEE
+409 DQNSGNDLSEEE
-421 IAEKKKQAE
+421 IAKKKTQAE
-430 DVLKEF
+430 DVLKKF
-436 NEGDKSEDSFA
+436 NEGDKTEDSFA
-447 ALANEYNEDSG
+447 ALANEYNEDTG
-458 SSSTGGL
+458 SSSNGGL

-484 TNRKAGDVEIVKT
+484 ANRKAGDVELVET

-505 FVAQDGKDYYDST
+505 FVAKDGKDYYDSA

-524 SEDIETETKELQEG
+524 NEDIETETKALQEG
-538 DNYIVGIGPR
+538 KDYVVGLGPR
-548 RTEYAEKRVL
+548 RMNYAEKRVL

-569 SNSSS
+569 ANSSS
-574 SSYSAS
+574 SAR

>member
-75 KIGGVGSDQSVT
+75 KIGGVGSDQSVS

-118 YDLTLSPEEQT
+118 YDLSLTPEEQT
-129 QTTQDSDGNEITWAE
+129 QTTKDADGNEITWVE
-144 KLHDDTIDIIQ
+144 KLHEDTLEIIQ

-189 AESAGSSSSSSDSE
+189 AKSAGSNSSSSNSE
-203 SKVTYSLNAYL
+203 NKVTYSLNAYL

-222 NERFLRKQLKVQV
+222 NERFLRKQLKIQV

-248 ADGYEQSVIDAAYKE
+248 AKDYDQKDIDAEYKK
-263 DTATYDFVTFR
+263 DTTAYDFVTFR
-274 AYTFQTTELTQEDDE
+274 AYTFKTTELTKEDKETD
-289 SDEDFTARQE
+289 DALKARQA
-299 KADAEVK
+299 KANAEVK
-306 QNANDFY
+306 KNANDFY
-313 NAVTNDATFAAKATE
+313 NAVTNDATFTAKAKE
-328 LNKDTED
+328 LNKDTAD
-335 YNVDEETKYTMLK
+335 YNVDKETKYSMLK
-348 SSIQS
+348 STAQS
-353 SFSEDAAT
+353 TFSEDAAK
-361 WLFDSSTKEGS
+361 WLFDSSTKVGS
-372 KKLFSDEDNGKY
+372 KKLFSDEENGKY
-384 IVVLALAK
+384 IVVLALSK

-402 HILFLTT
+402 HILFQTK
-409 DESSGSELSEEE
+409 DQNSGNDLSEEE
-421 IAEKKKQAE
+421 IAKKKTQAE
-430 DVLKEF
+430 DVLKKF
-436 NEGDKSEDSFA
+436 NEGDKTEDSFA
-447 ALANEYNEDSG
+447 ALANEYNEDTG
-458 SSSTGGL
+458 SSSNGGL

-484 TNRKAGDVEIVKT
+484 ANRKAGDVELVET

-505 FVAQDGKDYYDST
+505 FVAKDGKDYYDSA

-524 SEDIETETKELQEG
+524 NEDIETETKALQEG
-538 DNYIVGIGPR
+538 KDYVVGLGPR
-548 RTEYAEKRVL
+548 RMNYAEKRVL

-569 SNSSS
+569 ANSSS
-574 SSYSAS
+574 SAR

>member
-118 YDLTLSPEEQT
+118 YDLSLTPEEQT
-129 QTTQDSDGNEITWAE
+129 QTTKDADGNEITWAE
-144 KLHDDTIDIIQ
+144 KLHEDTLEIIQ

-189 AESAGSSSSSSDSE
+189 AKSAGSNSSSSNSE
-203 SKVTYSLNAYL
+203 NKVTYSLNAYL

-222 NERFLRKQLKVQV
+222 NERFLRKQLKIQV

-248 ADGYEQSVIDAAYKE
+248 AKDYDQKDIDAEYKK
-263 DTATYDFVTFR
+263 DTTAYDFATFR
-274 AYTFQTTELTQEDDE
+274 AYTFKTTELTKEDNETD
-289 SDEDFTARQE
+289 DALKARQA
-299 KADAEVK
+299 KANAEVK
-306 QNANDFY
+306 KNANDFY
-313 NAVTNDATFAAKATE
+313 NAVTNDATFTAKAKE
-328 LNKDTED
+328 LNKDTAD
-335 YNVDEETKYTMLK
+335 YNVDKETKYSMLK
-348 SSIQS
+348 STAQS
-353 SFSEDAAT
+353 TFSEDAAK
-361 WLFDSSTKEGS
+361 WLFDSSTKVGS
-372 KKLFSDEDNGKY
+372 KKLFSDEENGKY
-384 IVVLALAK
+384 IVVLALSK

-402 HILFLTT
+402 HILFQTK
-409 DESSGSELSEEE
+409 DQNSGNDLSEEE
-421 IAEKKKQAE
+421 IAKKKTQAE
-430 DVLKEF
+430 DVLKKF
-436 NEGDKSEDSFA
+436 NEGDKTEDSFA
-447 ALANEYNEDSG
+447 ALANEYNEDTG
-458 SSSTGGL
+458 SSSNGGL

-484 TNRKAGDVEIVKT
+484 ANRKAGDVELVET
-497 DYGYHIIY
+497 DFGYHIIY
-505 FVAQDGKDYYDST
+505 FVAKDGKDYYDSA

-524 SEDIETETKELQEG
+524 NEDIETETKALQEG
-538 DNYIVGIGPR
+538 KDYVVGLGPR
-548 RTEYAEKRVL
+548 RMNYAEKRVL

-569 SNSSS
+569 ANSSS
-574 SSYSAS
+574 SAR

>member
-118 YDLTLSPEEQT
+118 YDLSLTPEEQT
-129 QTTQDSDGNEITWAE
+129 QTTKDADGKEITWAE
-144 KLHDDTIDIIQ
+144 KLHEDTLEIIQ

-189 AESAGSSSSSSDSE
+189 AKSAGSNSSSSNSE
-203 SKVTYSLNAYL
+203 NKVTYSLNAYL

-222 NERFLRKQLKVQV
+222 NERFLRKQLKIQV

-248 ADGYEQSVIDAAYKE
+248 AKDYDQKDIDAEYKK
-263 DTATYDFVTFR
+263 DTTAYDFATFR
-274 AYTFQTTELTQEDDE
+274 AYTFKTTELTKEENETDDALK
-289 SDEDFTARQE
+289 ARQA
-299 KADAEVK
+299 KANAEVK
-306 QNANDFY
+306 KNANDFY
-313 NAVTNDATFAAKATE
+313 NAVTNDATFTAKAKE
-328 LNKDTED
+328 LNKDTAD
-335 YNVDEETKYTMLK
+335 YNVDKETKYSMLK
-348 SSIQS
+348 STAQS
-353 SFSEDAAT
+353 TFSEDAAK
-361 WLFDSSTKEGS
+361 WLFDSSTKVGS
-372 KKLFSDEDNGKY
+372 KKLFSDEENGKY
-384 IVVLALAK
+384 IVVLALSK

-402 HILFLTT
+402 HILFQTK
-409 DESSGSELSEEE
+409 DQSSGKDLSEEE
-421 IAEKKKQAE
+421 IAKKKTQAE
-430 DVLKEF
+430 DVLKKF
-436 NEGDKSEDSFA
+436 NEGDKTEDSFA
-447 ALANEYNEDSG
+447 ALANEYNEDTG
-458 SSSTGGL
+458 SSSNGGL

-484 TNRKAGDVEIVKT
+484 ANRKAGDVELVET

-505 FVAQDGKDYYDST
+505 FVAKDGKNYYDSA

-524 SEDIETETKELQEG
+524 NEDIETETKALQEG
-538 DNYIVGIGPR
+538 KDYIVGLGPR
-548 RTEYAEKRVL
+548 RMNYAEKRVL

-569 SNSSS
+569 ANSSS
-574 SSYSAS
+574 SAR

>member
-75 KIGGVGSDQSVT
+75 KIGGVGSDQSVS

-118 YDLTLSPEEQT
+118 YDLSLTPEEQT
-129 QTTQDSDGNEITWAE
+129 QTTKDADGNEITWVE
-144 KLHDDTIDIIQ
+144 KLHEDTLEIIQ

-189 AESAGSSSSSSDSE
+189 AKSAGSNSSSSNSE
-203 SKVTYSLNAYL
+203 NKVTYSLNAYL

-222 NERFLRKQLKVQV
+222 NERFLRKQLKIQV

-248 ADGYEQSVIDAAYKE
+248 AKDYDQKDIDAEYKK
-263 DTATYDFVTFR
+263 DTTAYDFATFR
-274 AYTFQTTELTQEDDE
+274 AYTFKTTELTKEDKETD
-289 SDEDFTARQE
+289 DALKARQA
-299 KADAEVK
+299 KANAEVK
-306 QNANDFY
+306 KNANDFY
-313 NAVTNDATFAAKATE
+313 NAVTNDATFTAKAKE
-328 LNKDTED
+328 LNKDTAD
-335 YNVDEETKYTMLK
+335 YNVDKETKYSMLK
-348 SSIQS
+348 STAQS
-353 SFSEDAAT
+353 TFSEDAAK
-361 WLFDSSTKEGS
+361 WLFDSSTKVGS
-372 KKLFSDEDNGKY
+372 KKLFSDEENGKY
-384 IVVLALAK
+384 IVVLALSK

-402 HILFLTT
+402 HILFQTK
-409 DESSGSELSEEE
+409 DQNSGNDLSEEE
-421 IAEKKKQAE
+421 IAKKKTQAE
-430 DVLKEF
+430 DVLKKF
-436 NEGDKSEDSFA
+436 NEGDKTEDSFA
-447 ALANEYNEDSG
+447 ALANEYNEDTG
-458 SSSTGGL
+458 SSSNGGL

-484 TNRKAGDVEIVKT
+484 ANRKAGDVELVET
-497 DYGYHIIY
+497 DFGYHIIY
-505 FVAQDGKDYYDST
+505 FVAKDGKDYYDSA

-524 SEDIETETKELQEG
+524 NKDIETETKALQEG
-538 DNYIVGIGPR
+538 KDYVVGLGPR
-548 RTEYAEKRVL
+548 RMNYAEKRVL

-569 SNSSS
+569 ANSSS
-574 SSYSAS
+574 SAR

>member
-1 MNTMAN
+1 MAN

-118 YDLTLSPEEQT
+118 YDLSLTPEEQT
-129 QTTQDSDGNEITWAE
+129 QTTKDADGNEITWTE
-144 KLHDDTIDIIQ
+144 KLHEDTLEIIQ

-189 AESAGSSSSSSDSE
+189 AKSAGSNSSSSNSE
-203 SKVTYSLNAYL
+203 NKVTYSLNAYL

-222 NERFLRKQLKVQV
+222 NERFLRKQLKIQV

-240 LTERTNEI
+240 LTERTNEV
-248 ADGYEQSVIDAAYKE
+248 AKGYDQKDIDAEYKK
-263 DTATYDFVTFR
+263 DTTAYDFVTFR
-274 AYTFQTTELTQEDDE
+274 AYTFKTTELTKEDNETD
-289 SDEDFTARQE
+289 DALKARQA
-299 KADAEVK
+299 KANAEVK
-306 QNANDFY
+306 KNANDFY
-313 NAVTNDATFAAKATE
+313 NAVTNDATFTAKAKE
-328 LNKDTED
+328 LNKDTAD
-335 YNVDEETKYTMLK
+335 YNVDKETKYSMLK
-348 SSIQS
+348 STAQS
-353 SFSEDAAT
+353 TFSEDAAK
-361 WLFDSSTKEGS
+361 WLFDSSTKVGS
-372 KKLFSDEDNGKY
+372 KKLFSDEENGKY
-384 IVVLALAK
+384 IVVLALSK

-402 HILFLTT
+402 HILFQTK
-409 DESSGSELSEEE
+409 DQSSGKDLSEEE
-421 IAEKKKQAE
+421 IAKKKTQAE
-430 DVLKEF
+430 DVLKKF
-436 NEGDKSEDSFA
+436 NEGDKTEDSFA
-447 ALANEYNEDSG
+447 ALANEYNEDTG
-458 SSSTGGL
+458 SSSNGGL

-484 TNRKAGDVEIVKT
+484 ANRKAGDVELVET

-505 FVAQDGKDYYDST
+505 FVAKDGKDYYDST

-524 SEDIETETKELQEG
+524 NEDIETETKALQEG
-538 DNYIVGIGPR
+538 KDYVVGLGPR
-548 RTEYAEKRVL
+548 RMNYAEKRVL

-569 SNSSS
+569 ANSSS
-574 SSYSAS
+574 SAS

>member
-1 MNTMAN
+1 MAN

-118 YDLTLSPEEQT
+118 YDLSLTPEEQT
-129 QTTQDSDGNEITWAE
+129 QTTKDADGNEITWTE
-144 KLHDDTIDIIQ
+144 KLHEDTLEIIQ

-189 AESAGSSSSSSDSE
+189 AKSAGSNSSSSNSE
-203 SKVTYSLNAYL
+203 NKVTYSLNAYL

-222 NERFLRKQLKVQV
+222 NERFLRKQLKIQV

-248 ADGYEQSVIDAAYKE
+248 AKGYDQKDIDAEYKK
-263 DTATYDFVTFR
+263 DTTAYDFVTFR
-274 AYTFQTTELTQEDDE
+274 AYTFKTTELTKEDNETD
-289 SDEDFTARQE
+289 DALKARQA
-299 KADAEVK
+299 KANAEVK
-306 QNANDFY
+306 KNANDFY
-313 NAVTNDATFAAKATE
+313 NAVTNDATFTAKAKE
-328 LNKDTED
+328 LNKDTAD
-335 YNVDEETKYTMLK
+335 YNVDEETKYSMLK
-348 SSIQS
+348 STAQS
-353 SFSEDAAT
+353 TFSEDTAK
-361 WLFDSSTKEGS
+361 WLFDSSTKVGS
-372 KKLFSDEDNGKY
+372 KKLFSDEENGKY
-384 IVVLALAK
+384 IVVLALSK

-402 HILFLTT
+402 HILFQTK
-409 DESSGSELSEEE
+409 DQSSGNALSEEE
-421 IAEKKKQAE
+421 IAKKKTQAE
-430 DVLKEF
+430 DVLKKF
-436 NEGDKSEDSFA
+436 NEGDKTEDSFA

-458 SSSTGGL
+458 SSSNGGL

-484 TNRKAGDVEIVKT
+484 ANRKAGDVELVET

-505 FVAQDGKDYYDST
+505 FVAKDGKDYYDST

-524 SEDIETETKELQEG
+524 NEDIETETKALQEG
-538 DNYIVGIGPR
+538 KDYVVGLGPR
-548 RTEYAEKRVL
+548 RMNYAEKRVL

-569 SNSSS
+569 ANSSS
-574 SSYSAS
+574 SAS

>member
-75 KIGGVGSDQSVT
+75 KIGGVGSDQSVS

-118 YDLTLSPEEQT
+118 YDLSLTPEEQT
-129 QTTQDSDGNEITWAE
+129 QTTKDADGNEITWVE
-144 KLHDDTIDIIQ
+144 KLHEDTLEIIQ

-189 AESAGSSSSSSDSE
+189 AKSAGSNSSSSNSE
-203 SKVTYSLNAYL
+203 NKVTYSLNAYL

-222 NERFLRKQLKVQV
+222 NERFLRKQLKIQV

-248 ADGYEQSVIDAAYKE
+248 AKDYDQKDIDAEYKK
-263 DTATYDFVTFR
+263 DTTAYDFVTFR
-274 AYTFQTTELTQEDDE
+274 AYTFKTTELTKEDKETD
-289 SDEDFTARQE
+289 DALKARQA
-299 KADAEVK
+299 KANAEVK
-306 QNANDFY
+306 KNANDFY
-313 NAVTNDATFAAKATE
+313 NAVTNDATFTAKAKE
-328 LNKDTED
+328 LNKDTAD
-335 YNVDEETKYTMLK
+335 YNVDKETKYSMLK
-348 SSIQS
+348 STAQS
-353 SFSEDAAT
+353 TFSEDAAK
-361 WLFDSSTKEGS
+361 WLFDSSTKVGS
-372 KKLFSDEDNGKY
+372 KKLFSDEENGKY
-384 IVVLALAK
+384 IVVLALSK

-402 HILFLTT
+402 HILFQTK
-409 DESSGSELSEEE
+409 DQNSGNDLSEEE
-421 IAEKKKQAE
+421 IAKKKTQAE
-430 DVLKEF
+430 DVLKKF
-436 NEGDKSEDSFA
+436 NEGDKTEDSFA
-447 ALANEYNEDSG
+447 ALANEYNEDTG
-458 SSSTGGL
+458 SSSNGGL

-484 TNRKAGDVEIVKT
+484 ANRKAGDVELVET

-505 FVAQDGKDYYDST
+505 FVAKDGKDYYDSA

-524 SEDIETETKELQEG
+524 NKDIETETKALQEG
-538 DNYIVGIGPR
+538 KDYVVGLGPR
-548 RTEYAEKRVL
+548 RMNYAEKRVL

-569 SNSSS
+569 ANSSS
-574 SSYSAS
+574 SAR

>member
-1 MNTMAN
+1 MAN

-35 ARNTAKKVV
+35 ARNTAKKVA

-75 KIGGVGSDQSVT
+75 KIGGVGSDQSVS

-118 YDLTLSPEEQT
+118 YDLSLTPEEQT
-129 QTTQDSDGNEITWAE
+129 QTTKDADGNEITWAE
-144 KLHDDTIDIIQ
+144 KLHEDTLEIIQ

-189 AESAGSSSSSSDSE
+189 AKSAGSNSSSSNSE
-203 SKVTYSLNAYL
+203 NKVTYSLNAYL

-222 NERFLRKQLKVQV
+222 NERFLRKQLKIQV

-248 ADGYEQSVIDAAYKE
+248 AKDYDQKDIDAEYKK
-263 DTATYDFVTFR
+263 DTTAYDFATFR
-274 AYTFQTTELTQEDDE
+274 AYTFKTTELTKEDKETD
-289 SDEDFTARQE
+289 DALKARQA
-299 KADAEVK
+299 KANAEVK
-306 QNANDFY
+306 KNANDFY
-313 NAVTNDATFAAKATE
+313 NAVTNDATFTAKAKE
-328 LNKDTED
+328 LNKDTAD
-335 YNVDEETKYTMLK
+335 YNVDKETKYSMLK
-348 SSIQS
+348 STAQS
-353 SFSEDAAT
+353 TFSEDAAK
-361 WLFDSSTKEGS
+361 WLFDSSTKVGS
-372 KKLFSDEDNGKY
+372 KKLFSDEENGKY
-384 IVVLALAK
+384 IVVLALSK

-402 HILFLTT
+402 HILFQTK
-409 DESSGSELSEEE
+409 DQNSGNDLSEEE
-421 IAEKKKQAE
+421 IAKKKTQAE
-430 DVLKEF
+430 DVLKKF
-436 NEGDKSEDSFA
+436 NEGDKTEDSFA
-447 ALANEYNEDSG
+447 ALANEYNEDTG
-458 SSSTGGL
+458 SSSNGGL
-465 YEHIYPGQMVTEF
+465 YEHIYPSQMVTEF

-484 TNRKAGDVEIVKT
+484 ANRKAGDVELVET

-505 FVAQDGKDYYDST
+505 FVAKDGKDYYDSA

-524 SEDIETETKELQEG
+524 NKDIETETKALQEG
-538 DNYIVGIGPR
+538 KDYVVGLGPR
-548 RTEYAEKRVL
+548 RMNYAEKRVL

-569 SNSSS
+569 ANSSS
-574 SSYSAS
+574 SAR

>member
-1 MNTMAN
+1 MAN

-35 ARNTAKKVV
+35 ARTTAKKVV

-118 YDLTLSPEEQT
+118 YDLSLTPEEQT
-129 QTTQDSDGNEITWAE
+129 QTTKDADGNEITWAE
-144 KLHDDTIDIIQ
+144 KLHEDTLEIIQ

-189 AESAGSSSSSSDSE
+189 AKSAGSNSSSSNSE
-203 SKVTYSLNAYL
+203 NKVTYSLNAYL

-222 NERFLRKQLKVQV
+222 NERFLRKQLKIQV

-248 ADGYEQSVIDAAYKE
+248 AKDYDQKDIDAEYKK
-263 DTATYDFVTFR
+263 DTTAYDFATFR
-274 AYTFQTTELTQEDDE
+274 AYTFKTTELTKEDKETD
-289 SDEDFTARQE
+289 DALKARQA
-299 KADAEVK
+299 KANAEVK
-306 QNANDFY
+306 KNANDFY
-313 NAVTNDATFAAKATE
+313 NAVTNDATFTAKAKE
-328 LNKDTED
+328 LNKDTAD
-335 YNVDEETKYTMLK
+335 YNVDKETKYSMLK
-348 SSIQS
+348 STAQS
-353 SFSEDAAT
+353 TFSEDAAK
-361 WLFDSSTKEGS
+361 WLFDSSTKVGS
-372 KKLFSDEDNGKY
+372 KKLFSDEENGKY
-384 IVVLALAK
+384 IVVLALSK

-402 HILFLTT
+402 HILFQTK
-409 DESSGSELSEEE
+409 DQNSGNDLSEEE
-421 IAEKKKQAE
+421 IAKKKTQAE
-430 DVLKEF
+430 DVLKKF
-436 NEGDKSEDSFA
+436 NEGDKTEDSFA
-447 ALANEYNEDSG
+447 ALANEYNEDTG
-458 SSSTGGL
+458 SSSNGGL

-484 TNRKAGDVEIVKT
+484 ANRKAGDVELVET
-497 DYGYHIIY
+497 DFGYHIIY
-505 FVAQDGKDYYDST
+505 FVAKDGKDYYDSA

-524 SEDIETETKELQEG
+524 NEDIETETKALQEG
-538 DNYIVGIGPR
+538 KDYVVGLGPR
-548 RTEYAEKRVL
+548 RMNYAEKRVL

-569 SNSSS
+569 ANSSS
-574 SSYSAS
+574 SAS

>member
-1 MNTMAN
+1 MAN

-35 ARNTAKKVV
+35 ARNTAKKVA

-75 KIGGVGSDQSVT
+75 KIGGVGSDQSVS

-118 YDLTLSPEEQT
+118 YDLSLTPEEQT
-129 QTTQDSDGNEITWAE
+129 QTTKDADGNEITWAK
-144 KLHDDTIDIIQ
+144 KLHEDTLEIIQ

-189 AESAGSSSSSSDSE
+189 AKSAGSNSSSSNSE
-203 SKVTYSLNAYL
+203 NKVTYSLNAYL

-222 NERFLRKQLKVQV
+222 NERFLRKQLKIQV

-248 ADGYEQSVIDAAYKE
+248 AKDYDQKDIDAEYKK
-263 DTATYDFVTFR
+263 DTTAYDFVTFR
-274 AYTFQTTELTQEDDE
+274 AYTFKTTELTKEDKETD
-289 SDEDFTARQE
+289 DALKARQA
-299 KADAEVK
+299 KANAEVK
-306 QNANDFY
+306 KNANDFY
-313 NAVTNDATFAAKATE
+313 NAVTNDATFTAKTKE
-328 LNKDTED
+328 LNKDTAD
-335 YNVDEETKYTMLK
+335 YNVDKETKYSMLK
-348 SSIQS
+348 STAQS
-353 SFSEDAAT
+353 TFSEDAAK
-361 WLFDSSTKEGS
+361 WLFDSSTKVGS
-372 KKLFSDEDNGKY
+372 KKLFSDEENGKY
-384 IVVLALAK
+384 IVVLALSK

-402 HILFLTT
+402 HILFQTK
-409 DESSGSELSEEE
+409 DQNSGNDLSEEE
-421 IAEKKKQAE
+421 IAKKKTQAE
-430 DVLKEF
+430 DVLKKF
-436 NEGDKSEDSFA
+436 NEGDKTEDSFA
-447 ALANEYNEDSG
+447 ALANEYNEDTG
-458 SSSTGGL
+458 SSSNGGL

-484 TNRKAGDVEIVKT
+484 ANRKAGDVELVET

-505 FVAQDGKDYYDST
+505 FVAKDGKDYYDSA

-524 SEDIETETKELQEG
+524 NEDIETETKALQEG
-538 DNYIVGIGPR
+538 KDYVVGLGPR
-548 RTEYAEKRVL
+548 RMNYAEKRVL

-569 SNSSS
+569 ANSSS
-574 SSYSAS
+574 SAR

>member
-1 MNTMAN
+1 MAN

-118 YDLTLSPEEQT
+118 YDLSLTPEEQT
-129 QTTQDSDGNEITWAE
+129 QTTKDADGNEITWTE
-144 KLHDDTIDIIQ
+144 KLHEDTLEIIQ

-189 AESAGSSSSSSDSE
+189 AKSAGSNSSSSNSE
-203 SKVTYSLNAYL
+203 NKVTYSLNAYL

-222 NERFLRKQLKVQV
+222 NERFLRKQLKIQV

-248 ADGYEQSVIDAAYKE
+248 AKGYDQKDIDAEYKK
-263 DTATYDFVTFR
+263 DTTAYDFVTFR
-274 AYTFQTTELTQEDDE
+274 AYTFKTTELTKEDNETD
-289 SDEDFTARQE
+289 DALKARQA
-299 KADAEVK
+299 KANAEVK
-306 QNANDFY
+306 KNANDFY
-313 NAVTNDATFAAKATE
+313 NAVTNDATFAAKAKE
-328 LNKDTED
+328 LNKDTAD
-335 YNVDEETKYTMLK
+335 YNVDEETKYSMLK
-348 SSIQS
+348 STAQS
-353 SFSEDAAT
+353 TFSEDAAK
-361 WLFDSSTKEGS
+361 WLFDSSTKVGS
-372 KKLFSDEDNGKY
+372 KKLFSDEENGKY
-384 IVVLALAK
+384 IVVLALSK

-402 HILFLTT
+402 HILFQTK
-409 DESSGSELSEEE
+409 DQSSGNALSEEE
-421 IAEKKKQAE
+421 IAKKKTQAE
-430 DVLKEF
+430 DVLKKF
-436 NEGDKSEDSFA
+436 NEGDKTEDSFA
-447 ALANEYNEDSG
+447 ALANEYNEDTG
-458 SSSTGGL
+458 SSSNGGL

-484 TNRKAGDVEIVKT
+484 ANRKAGDVELVET

-505 FVAQDGKDYYDST
+505 FVAKDGKDYYDST

-524 SEDIETETKELQEG
+524 NEDIETETKALQEG
-538 DNYIVGIGPR
+538 KDYVVGLGPR
-548 RTEYAEKRVL
+548 RMNYAEKRVL

-569 SNSSS
+569 ANSSS
-574 SSYSAS
+574 SAS

>member
-1 MNTMAN
+1 MAN

-118 YDLTLSPEEQT
+118 YDLSLTPEEQT
-129 QTTQDSDGNEITWAE
+129 QTTKDADGNEITWTE
-144 KLHDDTIDIIQ
+144 KLHEDTLEIIQ

-189 AESAGSSSSSSDSE
+189 AKSAGSNSSSSDSKN
-203 SKVTYSLNAYL
+203 KVTYSLNAYL

-222 NERFLRKQLKVQV
+222 NERFLRKQLKIQV

-248 ADGYEQSVIDAAYKE
+248 AKGYDQKDIDAEYKK
-263 DTATYDFVTFR
+263 DTTAYDFVTFR
-274 AYTFQTTELTQEDDE
+274 AYTFKTTELTKEDNETD
-289 SDEDFTARQE
+289 DALKARQA
-299 KADAEVK
+299 KANAEVK
-306 QNANDFY
+306 KNANDFY
-313 NAVTNDATFAAKATE
+313 NAVTNDATFAAKAKE
-328 LNKDTED
+328 LNKDTAD
-335 YNVDEETKYTMLK
+335 YNVDEETKYSMLK
-348 SSIQS
+348 STAQS
-353 SFSEDAAT
+353 TFSEDAAK
-361 WLFDSSTKEGS
+361 WLFDSSTKVGS
-372 KKLFSDEDNGKY
+372 KKLFSDEENGKY
-384 IVVLALAK
+384 IVVLALSK

-402 HILFLTT
+402 HILFQTK
-409 DESSGSELSEEE
+409 DQSSGNALSEEE
-421 IAEKKKQAE
+421 IAKKKTQAE
-430 DVLKEF
+430 DVLKKF
-436 NEGDKSEDSFA
+436 NEGDKTEDSFA
-447 ALANEYNEDSG
+447 ALANEYNEDTG
-458 SSSTGGL
+458 SSSNGGL

-484 TNRKAGDVEIVKT
+484 ANRKAGDVELVET

-505 FVAQDGKDYYDST
+505 FVAKDGKDYYDST

-524 SEDIETETKELQEG
+524 NEDIETETKALQEG
-538 DNYIVGIGPR
+538 KDYVVGLGPR
-548 RTEYAEKRVL
+548 RMNYAEKRVL

-569 SNSSS
+569 ANSSS
-574 SSYSAS
+574 SAR

>member
-1 MNTMAN
+1 MAN

-35 ARNTAKKVV
+35 ARNTAKKVA

-75 KIGGVGSDQSVT
+75 KIGGVGSDQSVS

-118 YDLTLSPEEQT
+118 YDLSLTPEEQT
-129 QTTQDSDGNEITWAE
+129 QTTKDADGNEITWAE
-144 KLHDDTIDIIQ
+144 KLHEDTLEIIQ

-189 AESAGSSSSSSDSE
+189 AKSAGSNSSSSNSE
-203 SKVTYSLNAYL
+203 NKVTYSLNAYL

-222 NERFLRKQLKVQV
+222 NERFLRKQLKIQV

-248 ADGYEQSVIDAAYKE
+248 AKDYDQKDIDAEYKK
-263 DTATYDFVTFR
+263 DTTAYDFVTFR
-274 AYTFQTTELTQEDDE
+274 AYTFKTTELTKEDKETD
-289 SDEDFTARQE
+289 DALKARQA
-299 KADAEVK
+299 KANAEVK
-306 QNANDFY
+306 KNANDFY
-313 NAVTNDATFAAKATE
+313 NAVTNDATFTAKAKE
-328 LNKDTED
+328 LNKDTAD
-335 YNVDEETKYTMLK
+335 YNVDKETKYSMLK
-348 SSIQS
+348 STAQS
-353 SFSEDAAT
+353 TFSEDAAK
-361 WLFDSSTKEGS
+361 WLFDSSTKVGS
-372 KKLFSDEDNGKY
+372 KKLFSDEENGKY
-384 IVVLALAK
+384 IVVLALSK

-402 HILFLTT
+402 HILFQTK
-409 DESSGSELSEEE
+409 DQSSGNDLSEEE
-421 IAEKKKQAE
+421 IAKKKTQAE
-430 DVLKEF
+430 DVLKKF
-436 NEGDKSEDSFA
+436 NEGDKTEDSFA
-447 ALANEYNEDSG
+447 ALANEYNEDTG
-458 SSSTGGL
+458 SSSNGGL

-484 TNRKAGDVEIVKT
+484 ANRKAGDVELVET

-505 FVAQDGKDYYDST
+505 FVAKDGKDYYDSA

-524 SEDIETETKELQEG
+524 NKDIETETKALQEG
-538 DNYIVGIGPR
+538 KDYVVGLGPR
-548 RTEYAEKRVL
+548 RMNYAEKRVL

-569 SNSSS
+569 ANSSS
-574 SSYSAS
+574 SAR

>member
-1 MNTMAN
+1 MAN

-118 YDLTLSPEEQT
+118 YDLSLTPEEQT
-129 QTTQDSDGNEITWAE
+129 QTTKDADGKEITWAE
-144 KLHDDTIDIIQ
+144 KLHEDTLEIIQ

-189 AESAGSSSSSSDSE
+189 AKSAGSNSSSSNSE
-203 SKVTYSLNAYL
+203 NKVTYSLNAYL

-222 NERFLRKQLKVQV
+222 NERFLRKQLKIQV

-248 ADGYEQSVIDAAYKE
+248 AKDYDQKDIDAEYKK
-263 DTATYDFVTFR
+263 DTTAYDFATFR
-274 AYTFQTTELTQEDDE
+274 AYTFKTTELTKEENETDDALK
-289 SDEDFTARQE
+289 ARQA
-299 KADAEVK
+299 KANAEVK
-306 QNANDFY
+306 KNANDFY
-313 NAVTNDATFAAKATE
+313 NAVTNDATFTAKAKE
-328 LNKDTED
+328 LNKDTAD
-335 YNVDEETKYTMLK
+335 YNVDKETKYSMLK
-348 SSIQS
+348 STAQS
-353 SFSEDAAT
+353 TFSEDAAK
-361 WLFDSSTKEGS
+361 WLFDSSTKVGS
-372 KKLFSDEDNGKY
+372 KKLFSDEENGKY
-384 IVVLALAK
+384 IVVLALSK

-402 HILFLTT
+402 HILFQTK
-409 DESSGSELSEEE
+409 DQSSGKDLSEEE
-421 IAEKKKQAE
+421 IAKKKTQAE
-430 DVLKEF
+430 DVLKKF
-436 NEGDKSEDSFA
+436 NEGDKTEDSFA
-447 ALANEYNEDSG
+447 ALANEYNEDTG
-458 SSSTGGL
+458 SSSNGGL

-484 TNRKAGDVEIVKT
+484 ANRKAGDVELVET

-505 FVAQDGKDYYDST
+505 FVAKDGKNYYDSA

-524 SEDIETETKELQEG
+524 NEDIETETKALQEG
-538 DNYIVGIGPR
+538 KDYIVGLGPR
-548 RTEYAEKRVL
+548 RMNYAEKRVL

-569 SNSSS
+569 ANSSS
-574 SSYSAS
+574 SAR

>member
-1 MNTMAN
+1 MAN

-75 KIGGVGSDQSVT
+75 KIGGVGSDQSVS

-118 YDLTLSPEEQT
+118 YDLSLTPEEQT
-129 QTTQDSDGNEITWAE
+129 QTTKDADGNEITWAE
-144 KLHDDTIDIIQ
+144 KLHEDTLEIIQ

-189 AESAGSSSSSSDSE
+189 AKSAGSNSSSSNSE
-203 SKVTYSLNAYL
+203 NKVTYSLNAYL

-222 NERFLRKQLKVQV
+222 NERFLRKQLKIQV

-248 ADGYEQSVIDAAYKE
+248 AKDYDQKDIDAEYKK
-263 DTATYDFVTFR
+263 DTTAYDFATFR
-274 AYTFQTTELTQEDDE
+274 AYTFKTTELTKEDNETD
-289 SDEDFTARQE
+289 DALKARQA
-299 KADAEVK
+299 KANAEVK
-306 QNANDFY
+306 KNANDFY
-313 NAVTNDATFAAKATE
+313 NAVTNDATFTAKAKE
-328 LNKDTED
+328 LNKDTAD
-335 YNVDEETKYTMLK
+335 YNVDKETKYSMLK
-348 SSIQS
+348 STAQS
-353 SFSEDAAT
+353 TFSEDAAK
-361 WLFDSSTKEGS
+361 WLFDSSTKVGS
-372 KKLFSDEDNGKY
+372 KKLFSDEENGKY
-384 IVVLALAK
+384 IVVLALSK

-402 HILFLTT
+402 HILFQTK
-409 DESSGSELSEEE
+409 DQSSGNDLSEEE
-421 IAEKKKQAE
+421 IAKKKTQAE
-430 DVLKEF
+430 DVLKKF
-436 NEGDKSEDSFA
+436 NEGDKTEDSFA
-447 ALANEYNEDSG
+447 ALANEYNEDTG
-458 SSSTGGL
+458 SSSNGGL

-484 TNRKAGDVEIVKT
+484 ANRKAGDVELVET

-505 FVAQDGKDYYDST
+505 FVAKDGKDYYDSA

-524 SEDIETETKELQEG
+524 NEDIETETKALQEG
-538 DNYIVGIGPR
+538 KDYVVGLGPR
-548 RTEYAEKRVL
+548 RMNYAEKRVL

-569 SNSSS
+569 ANSSS
-574 SSYSAS
+574 SAR

>member
-1 MNTMAN
+1 MAN

-35 ARNTAKKVV
+35 ARNTAKKVA

-118 YDLTLSPEEQT
+118 YDLSLTPEEQT
-129 QTTQDSDGNEITWAE
+129 QTTKDADGNEITWVE
-144 KLHDDTIDIIQ
+144 KLHEDTLEIIQ

-189 AESAGSSSSSSDSE
+189 AKSAGSNSSSSNSE
-203 SKVTYSLNAYL
+203 NKVTYSLNAYL

-222 NERFLRKQLKVQV
+222 NERFLRKQLKIQV

-248 ADGYEQSVIDAAYKE
+248 AKDYDQKDIDAEYKKYT
-263 DTATYDFVTFR
+263 TAYDFATFR
-274 AYTFQTTELTQEDDE
+274 AYTFKTTELTKEDKETD
-289 SDEDFTARQE
+289 DALKARQA
-299 KADAEVK
+299 KANAEVK
-306 QNANDFY
+306 KNANDFY
-313 NAVTNDATFAAKATE
+313 NAVTNDATFTAKAKE
-328 LNKDTED
+328 LNKDTAD
-335 YNVDEETKYTMLK
+335 YNVDKETKYSMLK
-348 SSIQS
+348 STAQS
-353 SFSEDAAT
+353 TFSEDAAK
-361 WLFDSSTKEGS
+361 WLFDSSTKVGS
-372 KKLFSDEDNGKY
+372 KKLFSDEENGKY
-384 IVVLALAK
+384 IVVLALSK

-402 HILFLTT
+402 HILFQTK
-409 DESSGSELSEEE
+409 DQNSGNDLSEEE
-421 IAEKKKQAE
+421 IAKKKTQAE
-430 DVLKEF
+430 DVLKKF
-436 NEGDKSEDSFA
+436 NEGDKTEDSFA
-447 ALANEYNEDSG
+447 ALANEYNEDTG
-458 SSSTGGL
+458 SSSNGGL

-484 TNRKAGDVEIVKT
+484 ANRKAGDVELVET

-505 FVAQDGKDYYDST
+505 FVAKDGKDYYDSA

-524 SEDIETETKELQEG
+524 NKDIETETKALQEG
-538 DNYIVGIGPR
+538 KDYVVGLGPR
-548 RTEYAEKRVL
+548 RMNYAEKRVL

-569 SNSSS
+569 ANSSS
-574 SSYSAS
+574 SAR

>member
-118 YDLTLSPEEQT
+118 YDLSLTPEEQT
-129 QTTQDSDGNEITWAE
+129 QTTKDADGNEITWAE
-144 KLHDDTIDIIQ
+144 KLHEDTLEIIQ

-189 AESAGSSSSSSDSE
+189 AKSAGSNSSSSNSE
-203 SKVTYSLNAYL
+203 NKVTYSLNAYL

-222 NERFLRKQLKVQV
+222 NERFLRKQLKIQV

-248 ADGYEQSVIDAAYKE
+248 AKDYDQKDIDAEYKK
-263 DTATYDFVTFR
+263 DTTAYDFATFR
-274 AYTFQTTELTQEDDE
+274 AYTFKTTELTKEDKETD
-289 SDEDFTARQE
+289 DALKARQA
-299 KADAEVK
+299 KANAEVK
-306 QNANDFY
+306 KNANDFY
-313 NAVTNDATFAAKATE
+313 NAVTNDATFTAKAKE
-328 LNKDTED
+328 LNKDTAD
-335 YNVDEETKYTMLK
+335 YNVDKETKYSMLK
-348 SSIQS
+348 STAQS
-353 SFSEDAAT
+353 TFSEDAAK
-361 WLFDSSTKEGS
+361 WLFDSSTKVGS
-372 KKLFSDEDNGKY
+372 KKLFSDEENGKY
-384 IVVLALAK
+384 IVVLALSK

-402 HILFLTT
+402 HILFQTK
-409 DESSGSELSEEE
+409 DQNSGNDLSEEE
-421 IAEKKKQAE
+421 IAKKKTQAE
-430 DVLKEF
+430 DVLKKF
-436 NEGDKSEDSFA
+436 NEGDKTEDSFA
-447 ALANEYNEDSG
+447 ALANEYNEDTG
-458 SSSTGGL
+458 SSSNGGL

-484 TNRKAGDVEIVKT
+484 ANRKAGDVELVET
-497 DYGYHIIY
+497 DFGYHIIY
-505 FVAQDGKDYYDST
+505 FVAKDGKDYYDSA

-524 SEDIETETKELQEG
+524 NKDIETETKALQEG
-538 DNYIVGIGPR
+538 KDYVVGLGPR
-548 RTEYAEKRVL
+548 RMNYAEKRVL

-569 SNSSS
+569 ANSSS
-574 SSYSAS
+574 SAS

>member
-1 MNTMAN
+1 MAN

-50 VLCAVIVLGV
+50 VLCAVIVLGI

-118 YDLTLSPEEQT
+118 YDLSLTPEEQT
-129 QTTQDSDGNEITWAE
+129 QTTKDADGNEITWAE
-144 KLHDDTIDIIQ
+144 KLHEDTLEIIQ

-189 AESAGSSSSSSDSE
+189 AKSAGSNSSSSNSE
-203 SKVTYSLNAYL
+203 NKVTYSLNAYL

-222 NERFLRKQLKVQV
+222 NERFLRKQLKIQV

-248 ADGYEQSVIDAAYKE
+248 AKDYDQKDIDAEYKK
-263 DTATYDFVTFR
+263 DTTAYDFVTFR
-274 AYTFQTTELTQEDDE
+274 AYTFKTTELTKEDNETD
-289 SDEDFTARQE
+289 DALKARQA
-299 KADAEVK
+299 KANAEVK
-306 QNANDFY
+306 KNANDFY
-313 NAVTNDATFAAKATE
+313 NAVTNDATFTAKAKE
-328 LNKDTED
+328 LNKDTAD
-335 YNVDEETKYTMLK
+335 YNVDKETKYSMLK
-348 SSIQS
+348 STAQS
-353 SFSEDAAT
+353 TFSEDAAK
-361 WLFDSSTKEGS
+361 WLFDSSTKVGS
-372 KKLFSDEDNGKY
+372 KKLFSDEEKGKY
-384 IVVLALAK
+384 IVVLALSK

-402 HILFLTT
+402 HILFQTK
-409 DESSGSELSEEE
+409 DQSSGNDLSEEE
-421 IAEKKKQAE
+421 IAKKKTQAE
-430 DVLKEF
+430 DVLKKF
-436 NEGDKSEDSFA
+436 NEGDKTEDSFA
-447 ALANEYNEDSG
+447 ALANEYNEDTG
-458 SSSTGGL
+458 SSSNGGL

-484 TNRKAGDVEIVKT
+484 ANRKAGDVELVET

-505 FVAQDGKDYYDST
+505 FVAKDGKDYYDSA

-524 SEDIETETKELQEG
+524 NEDIETETKALQEG
-538 DNYIVGIGPR
+538 KDYVVGLGPR
-548 RTEYAEKRVL
+548 RMNYAEKRVL

-569 SNSSS
+569 ANSSS
-574 SSYSAS
+574 SAR

>member
-1 MNTMAN
+1 MAN

-35 ARNTAKKVV
+35 ARNTAKKVA

-75 KIGGVGSDQSVT
+75 KIGGVGSDQSVS

-118 YDLTLSPEEQT
+118 YDLSLTPEEQT
-129 QTTQDSDGNEITWAE
+129 QTTKDADGNEITWAE
-144 KLHDDTIDIIQ
+144 KLHEDTLEIIQ

-189 AESAGSSSSSSDSE
+189 AKSAGSNSSSSNSE
-203 SKVTYSLNAYL
+203 NKVTYSLNAYL

-222 NERFLRKQLKVQV
+222 NERFLRKQLKIQV

-248 ADGYEQSVIDAAYKE
+248 AKDYDQKDIDAEYKK
-263 DTATYDFVTFR
+263 DTTAYDFVTFR
-274 AYTFQTTELTQEDDE
+274 AYTFKTTELTKEDKETD
-289 SDEDFTARQE
+289 DALKARQA
-299 KADAEVK
+299 KANAEVK
-306 QNANDFY
+306 KNANDFY
-313 NAVTNDATFAAKATE
+313 NAVTNDATFTAKAKE
-328 LNKDTED
+328 LNKDTAD
-335 YNVDEETKYTMLK
+335 YNIDKETKYSMLK
-348 SSIQS
+348 STAQS
-353 SFSEDAAT
+353 TFSEDAAK
-361 WLFDSSTKEGS
+361 WLFDSSTKVGS
-372 KKLFSDEDNGKY
+372 KKLFSDEENGKY
-384 IVVLALAK
+384 IVVLALSK

-402 HILFLTT
+402 HILFQTK
-409 DESSGSELSEEE
+409 DQNSGNDLSEEE
-421 IAEKKKQAE
+421 IAKKKTQAE
-430 DVLKEF
+430 DVLKKF
-436 NEGDKSEDSFA
+436 NEGDKTEDSFA
-447 ALANEYNEDSG
+447 ALANEYNEDTG
-458 SSSTGGL
+458 SSSNGGL

-484 TNRKAGDVEIVKT
+484 ANRKAGDVELVET

-505 FVAQDGKDYYDST
+505 FVAKDGKDYYDSA

-524 SEDIETETKELQEG
+524 NKDIETETKALQEG
-538 DNYIVGIGPR
+538 KDYVVGLGPR
-548 RTEYAEKRVL
+548 RMNYAEKRVL

-569 SNSSS
+569 ANSSS
-574 SSYSAS
+574 SAR